1 MGVKMDINGQPLEP
15 EELQDIREILRQ
27 YKAHDLSG
35 LPRRPTFKDPRI
47 NSGFVCNEEIRKRAL
62 AKAKA
67 DPRATG
73 GSLSSLIELLLWR
86 FIGSPEDVIEDQVSE
101 E

>member
-1 MGVKMDINGQPLEP
+1 MDTDGKPLSP
-15 EELQDIREILRQ
+15 EELQAIREILQQ
-27 YKAHDLSG
+27 YKAHEISS
-35 LPRRPTFKDPRI
+35 LPRRPTFKEPRT
-47 NSGFVCNEEIRKRAL
+47 NSGFLCNEEIRKRAL

-86 FIGSPEDVIEDQVSE
+86 FVGSPDDVIEKQDSE